1 MRVFSSISFFPFFLF
16 FAGTFILA
24 AVSCKSR
31 QIQAN
36 SGAYVTI
43 DGTNDGLQHI
53 QKDFQGATKTNEGIL
68 VTFDSD
74 VLFALN
80 SADLSNRAKSELN
93 KLVVLLEDSP
103 QARLVVDGHTDATG
117 PAAFNQTLSEKGRNL
132 SKHTWF
138 PGECRQTVSG
148 QMDTVRPGRSH
159 PTIHRKVASKTEGLR
174 SRLWIDRP
182 GGRSFRHKFQSGREP
197 VHQHDTGIPEIER
210 CQCKYH
216 RDHHGQVEP
225 ERIIYTRNK
234 IGGHTGYHYFRYTE

>member
-93 KLVVLLEDSP
+93 KLVVLLEDRP

-117 PAAFNQTLSEKGRNL
+117 PAAFNQTLSEKRAQSVKAHLVSRGMQANRIRTNGYGQTRPIASNDTPEGRLKNRRV
-132 SKHTWF
+132 
-138 PGECRQTVSG
+138 EI
-148 QMDTVRPGRSH
+148 
-159 PTIHRKVASKTEGLR
+159 TIV
-174 SRLWIDRP
+174 D
-182 GGRSFRHKFQSGREP
+182 
-197 VHQHDTGIPEIER
+197 
-210 CQCKYH
+210 
-216 RDHHGQVEP
+216 
-225 ERIIYTRNK
+225 
-234 IGGHTGYHYFRYTE
+234 